1 MLSLI
6 TGSCIIES
14 EELVMTMALTKNN
27 VKSGQG
33 DKIVQ

>member
-6 TGSCIIES
+6 TGPCVIES
-14 EELVMTMALTKNN
+14 EELVMTMAFTRNN